1 MLDRYDA
8 WSKFKASPESC
19 VNLFALGQSN
29 TREWLAWRLP
39 LVLANRGL
47 AMSTFEPTGSYP
59 GAGGTTSTGRLR
71 SVGGTCDSGIGQPPR
86 AVAK

>member
-29 TREWLAWRLP
+29 TRGWLTWRLP
-39 LVLANRGL
+39 LVLANRVVL
-47 AMSTFEPTGSYP
+47 ANRGPAVIRALAAQP
-59 GAGGTTSTGRLR
+59 AQAG
-71 SVGGTCDSGIGQPPR
+71 
-86 AVAK
+86 